1 MFLAGEFEILLLGLK
16 SRVKVTFQLFEAR
29 DGGASQ
35 EGQFEDVYLLQVN
48 WGASHVKKFG
58 LLEDPPIDVVGGWE
72 EHLEAQA
79 ANDLELF
86 LLLVL

>member
-1 MFLAGEFEILLLGLK
+1 MLGFK
-16 SRVKVTFQLFEAR
+16 SCVVVTFQLFEAG
-29 DGGASQ
+29 DGGASE
-35 EGQFEDVYLLQVN
+35 EGQLEDIYLLQVH

-72 EHLEAQA
+72 EDLEAQA
-79 ANDLELF
+79 ANDLELL